1 MFLSLSL
8 SLSLTHTHTHT
19 HHTADN
25 AFKGQ
30 AVDIWAAGITL
41 YVFMFGRVSW
51 KFISVQSKV
60 FDSWM
65 GVWAQVVVYTASIVL
80 HVMYMYVHS

>member
-1 MFLSLSL
+1 MYIITYL

-19 HHTADN
+19 HTHIHTADN

-41 YVFMFGRVSW
+41 YVFVFGRVS
-51 KFISVQSKV
+51 
-60 FDSWM
+60 
-65 GVWAQVVVYTASIVL
+65 
-80 HVMYMYVHS
+80 